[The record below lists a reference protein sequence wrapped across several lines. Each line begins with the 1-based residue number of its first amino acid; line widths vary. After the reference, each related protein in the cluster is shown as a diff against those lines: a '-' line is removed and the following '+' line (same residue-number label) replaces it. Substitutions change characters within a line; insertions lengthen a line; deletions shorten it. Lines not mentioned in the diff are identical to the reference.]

1 MFHKSGTASCA
12 LMSTQP
18 LADAQHHER
27 HQKYRQQCSSVT
39 HCARA
44 YVSEPHHESALTQ
57 PQTGRSPQAPRQR
70 AHVVRDA
77 IQDHELDRPRQCASL
92 LVVGQV
98 NDLTAVDTEDH
109 FLPTRQ
115 IIFCPPGNVTTNFN
129 SSPGGCTSLIIIS
142 LLISAI
148 SPLRSPPK
156 KSKPIA

>member
-1 MFHKSGTASCA
+1 MFHKSGTAICA

-27 HQKYRQQCSSVT
+27 HQKHRQQCSSVT

-44 YVSEPHHESALTQ
+44 YVSEPHHESAPTQ

-92 LVVGQV
+92 LVVGQL

-109 FLPTRQ
+109 LLPTRQ
-115 IIFCPPGNVTTNFN
+115 RDDEFQLFARRMHQLDNHIALDLGNFSVEIATQEIEAQRVE
-129 SSPGGCTSLIIIS
+129 SSQ
-142 LLISAI
+142 
-148 SPLRSPPK
+148 
-156 KSKPIA
+156 

>member
-1 MFHKSGTASCA
+1 LLIIEWGPATFATRSVQGPLRH
-12 LMSTQP
+12 
-18 LADAQHHER
+18 LADL
-27 HQKYRQQCSSVT
+27 
-39 HCARA
+39 
-44 YVSEPHHESALTQ
+44 EPHHESAPTQ

-92 LVVGQV
+92 LVVGQL

-109 FLPTRQ
+109 LP
-115 IIFCPPGNVTTNFN
+115 PPGNVTTNFN

-142 LLISAI
+142 PLISAI

-156 KSKPIA
+156 KLNPSTYRVANRY